1 MQFSRAGLFDSL
13 RRLLDE
19 YQLHP
24 AQLELEVTE
33 GTLMQDLEQSCE
45 KLRQLRKLGVRV
57 AIDDFGTGYSSLAY
71 LRHFELDTLKIDR
84 LFIANM
90 LDSPRDAAVVS
101 TIIDL
106 GRNLNLE
113 VVAEGVETRA
123 QLDWLVENGCDVM
136 QGFLVS
142 PALSAEQA
150 RAFPTQVAWDAL

>member
-1 MQFSRAGLFDSL
+1 
-13 RRLLDE
+13 
-19 YQLHP
+19 
-24 AQLELEVTE
+24 
-33 GTLMQDLEQSCE
+33 
-45 KLRQLRKLGVRV
+45 
-57 AIDDFGTGYSSLAY
+57 
-71 LRHFELDTLKIDR
+71 
-84 LFIANM
+84 M

-150 RAFPTQVAWDAL
+150 RACPTQVAWDAL